1 LRQFGSWAAT
11 YASFLCAIVGAAT
24 PTIACSKRD
33 ESPELHGPR
42 TYHAVGIVRSFGPG
56 RAFVN
61 IAHEDIAGYMKAMTM
76 SFEPQRPGQLDGFVE
91 LDRVDFDFIET
102 EDARRVLTRIG
113 KRP

>member
-1 LRQFGSWAAT
+1 MRRLGSRSAAH
-11 YASFLCAIVGAAT
+11 ASFLCVLVVAT
-24 PTIACSKRD
+24 PTIACSKRG
-33 ESPELHGPR
+33 ESTELHGPR
-42 TYHAVGIVRSFGPG
+42 TYHAVGVIRAFGPG

-76 SFEPQRPGQLDGFVE
+76 SFEPQRAGQLDGFVE
-91 LDRVDFDFIET
+91 HDRVDFDFIET